1 MPQTAE
7 PFQRI
12 SVEDADAKRLDGVPI
27 IDTRELDEYQDGH
40 VVDAPLMPYMSL
52 MTRGEELETIAG
64 AKDAPLMFICA
75 KGQRSAV
82 ACEFAAALGFTDLY
96 NIEGGTDAWRA
107 PDCRSSSRAAIEPLD
122 HSHPSRRNAPDRPA
136 PDGRDRAVSV
146 LRRLARLSGTQ
157 GYAIFVAIVVVVVL
171 VYLFLSGALDSG
183 GSDDAEQEIQQ
194 ATPVEVQATAAPN
207 IVAFE
212 QSARVGNLDIA
223 IESISWADEV
233 RSQGRTQLATER
245 FAILRLSAVN
255 RGASPYQLQPDQIQ
269 IVAADGRSFVLD
281 SLLSIGAAQFEP
293 SPTLAPPTTLQP
305 GLAVSL
311 LVVFALPNDAGGLT
325 LRIHGHYV
333 DFALSDDD

>member
-1 MPQTAE
+1 M
-7 PFQRI
+7 
-12 SVEDADAKRLDGVPI
+12 
-27 IDTRELDEYQDGH
+27 
-40 VVDAPLMPYMSL
+40 
-52 MTRGEELETIAG
+52 
-64 AKDAPLMFICA
+64 
-75 KGQRSAV
+75 
-82 ACEFAAALGFTDLY
+82 
-96 NIEGGTDAWRA
+96 
-107 PDCRSSSRAAIEPLD
+107 
-122 HSHPSRRNAPDRPA
+122 
-136 PDGRDRAVSV
+136 

-183 GSDDAEQEIQQ
+183 GSDDTEQEIQQ
-194 ATPVEVQATAAPN
+194 AAPVEVEATAAPR

-223 IESISWADEV
+223 IESITWADEV
-233 RSQGRTQLATER
+233 FSQGRRQLATER

-333 DFALSDDD
+333 DFALADDD

>member
-12 SVEDADAKRLDGVPI
+12 SVDDADAKRLEGVPI

-64 AKDAPLMFICA
+64 AKDAPLMSSA
-75 KGQRSAV
+75 PRASAAPSPASSPPRSV
-82 ACEFAAALGFTDLY
+82 SPTSTTSKAAPTRGAP
-96 NIEGGTDAWRA
+96 

-122 HSHPSRRNAPDRPA
+122 HSQPSRRNAPERPA
-136 PDGRDRAVSV
+136 PDRRDRAVSV

-157 GYAIFVAIVVVVVL
+157 GYALFVAIVVVVVL

-183 GSDDAEQEIQQ
+183 SGDDTEQETQQ
-194 ATPVEVQATAAPN
+194 ATPVEVEATAAPSS
-207 IVAFE
+207 VAFE
-212 QSARVGNLDIA
+212 QSSRVGNLDIA
-223 IESISWADEV
+223 IESITWADEV
-233 RSQGRTQLATER
+233 RSQGRKQLATER

-269 IVAADGRSFVLD
+269 IVSADGRSFVLD
-281 SLLSIGAAQFEP
+281 SLLSIGAAQYEP
-293 SPTLAPPTTLQP
+293 NPRSPRRPRCSPASRSRCSSSSRCPTTP
-305 GLAVSL
+305 AV
-311 LVVFALPNDAGGLT
+311 
-325 LRIHGHYV
+325 
-333 DFALSDDD
+333 